1 MENKGVRFPGK
12 YKIFLANDIFPY
24 TGTVF
29 QRKLKCSIFKTKSR
43 SG

>member
-29 QRKLKCSIFKTKSR
+29 QRKSWWLAKQSD
-43 SG
+43 

>member
-1 MENKGVRFPGK
+1 MENQGVRFPGK

-24 TGTVF
+24 TGTVC

-43 SG
+43 AG